1 VNWEMGAVQSRRI
14 IVGVNG
20 SLASLRALRAA
31 VAEAR
36 RRDARLTVIYVR
48 PPAHASASIGVLG
61 IPDPTP
67 WPGQQTVQSLD
78 REAEALIAR
87 CIDEGLGNMPADVT
101 VAIRVEVGTPH
112 TALVQQV
119 WRDDDL
125 LVVGTRGR
133 SRCARPW
140 HHSVGRYCV
149 AHARCP
155 VLVVPPDDFARA
167 TWRER
172 RWYRSRLHGD
182 PWKGFDAQAP
192 GTGQCVRDA

>member
-1 VNWEMGAVQSRRI
+1 MGAVQRGRV

-20 SLASLRALRAA
+20 SLASLRALREA
-31 VAEAR
+31 VAAAR
-36 RRDARLTVIYVR
+36 RRDAELTVIHVR
-48 PPAHASASIGVLG
+48 PPAHASAPIGVLG

-67 WPGQQTVQSLD
+67 WPGQQTERTLD
-78 REAEALIAR
+78 REGEALIAR
-87 CIDEGLGNMPADVT
+87 CIDEGLGNAPPDVA

-125 LVVGTRGR
+125 LVVGTRSR
-133 SRCARPW
+133 SRWAPPW
-140 HHSVGRYCV
+140 HHSVGRYCA

-167 TWRER
+167 MRRER
-172 RWYRSRLHGD
+172 RWYRWRLRRD
-182 PWKGFDAQAP
+182 VWKGFDAQTPATP
-192 GTGQCVRDA
+192 AARS